1 VQLVRRPCCRP
12 VVAGATNGRAGDV
25 AAPEGGASMEFAR
38 GCPGQD
44 RSGWTADDIFEV
56 PCLECGKPIEFF
68 KDDAR
73 RYCPGCGACNPNPR
87 QDIGCSAWCTFAD
100 KCSVGR
106 NALDD
111 T

>member
-1 VQLVRRPCCRP
+1 
-12 VVAGATNGRAGDV
+12 
-25 AAPEGGASMEFAR
+25 MEFAR

-73 RYCPGCGACNPNPR
+73 RYCPGCGTCNPNPR
-87 QDIGCSAWCTFAD
+87 QDIGCSAWCVFAD

>member
-1 VQLVRRPCCRP
+1 M
-12 VVAGATNGRAGDV
+12 D
-25 AAPEGGASMEFAR
+25 R

-44 RSGWTADDIFEV
+44 RSNWTPDDIFEV
-56 PCLECGKPIEFF
+56 PCAGCGRPIEFF

-73 RYCPGCGACNPNPR
+73 RYCPDCGVCTPNPK
-87 QDIGCSAWCTFAD
+87 QDLGCAAWCAAAD

-106 NALDD
+106 EWIVDEEPAAPGGA